1 MAVFC
6 LERAFIARWLLGSNR
21 SRAPMRSNPP
31 QLNVDTRLRLARLLG
46 MTGSAHDG
54 EVVNAARLAD
64 RLVRENGLTWRDVV
78 APVGCASV
86 PQPEDVSIDIRR
98 DWRHTAQWCLS
109 QGGHVLRDKD
119 RDFLHTI
126 AGYRH
131 CPSDAQLVWLHGLV
145 RRTIAAG
152 GAP

>member
-1 MAVFC
+1 MKV
-6 LERAFIARWLLGSNR
+6 
-21 SRAPMRSNPP
+21 SNPP

-78 APVGCASV
+78 APVGRGLASV
-86 PQPEDVSIDIRR
+86 PEPEDVSIDAIRR
-98 DWRHTAQWCLS
+98 DWRRAAQWCLS
-109 QGGHVLRDKD
+109 RGGNVLRGKD

-131 CPSDAQLVWLHGLV
+131 CPSDAQLVWLQGLV
-145 RRTIAAG
+145 NRTLAAG